1 MLKTYYYWN
10 NEVFTDVRELRD
22 DILDFVMEYQN
33 DKIISMMNEVGCDWN
48 DIHDCKVCRANAI
61 EKLVL
66 DIMQYEVKIK
76 KELFTTSGKQ
86 IKNLPVIYDEITG
99 RQLCLTVYH

>member
-10 NEVFTDVRELRD
+10 NEVFTDVEELKD
-22 DILDFVMEYQN
+22 DIIDFVMKYQN
-33 DKIISMMNEVGCDWN
+33 DKIISMMNEVGCYWN
-48 DIHDCKVCRANAI
+48 DIHDCKICRAKAI

-76 KELFTTSGKQ
+76 NELFTTNGKQ
-86 IKNLPVIYDEITG
+86 IKNLPVIYDEIAR

>member
-22 DILDFVMEYQN
+22 DIIDFVIEHQN

-48 DIHDCKVCRANAI
+48 DIHNCKVCRANAI
-61 EKLVL
+61 EELVL

-76 KELFTTSGKQ
+76 NELFTTSGKQ
-86 IKNLPVIYDEITG
+86 IKNLPEIYDEIA
-99 RQLCLTVYH
+99 RRELCLTVYY

>member
-10 NEVFTDVRELRD
+10 NEVFTNADELKD
-22 DILDFVMEYQN
+22 DIIDFVMEHQN
-33 DKIISMMNEVGCDWN
+33 DKIISMMNEVGCNWN
-48 DIHDCKVCRANAI
+48 DIHDCKICRAKAI
-61 EKLVL
+61 EELVL

-76 KELFTTSGKQ
+76 NELFTTSGKQ
-86 IKNLPVIYDEITG
+86 IKNLPVIYDEIAR

>member
-10 NEVFTDVRELRD
+10 NEVFTDTEELKD
-22 DILDFVMEYQN
+22 YIIDFVMEHQN

-48 DIHDCKVCRANAI
+48 DVHDCEVCRANAI
-61 EKLVL
+61 ELLVL

-76 KELFTTSGKQ
+76 NELFTTSGKQ
-86 IKNLPVIYDEITG
+86 IKNLPEIYDEIARTE
-99 RQLCLTVYH
+99 LCLTVYY